1 MTDKTLSLI
10 SLCRKAGRLRIGF
23 DPVTEAVCAGE
34 VCLVL
39 TASDF
44 SEGSARRLD
53 RRLSDAGFPPG
64 DKLALS
70 ATMEQLAAVCGKTA
84 GVLAVADSGFAA
96 GIRKLICAENKEE

>member
-44 SEGSARRLD
+44 GCGVSPGRQTGSCRDDGAARGGMRKNCRCARGCGQRIRGGNTEAYL
-53 RRLSDAGFPPG
+53 RR
-64 DKLALS
+64 
-70 ATMEQLAAVCGKTA
+70 EQG
-84 GVLAVADSGFAA
+84 GVA
-96 GIRKLICAENKEE
+96 I